1 MVPYTHPVYR
11 NGKRLLWHGAWR
23 GAGRHEKVQ
32 RLPSKAAIAPQ
43 PPPQAQA
50 ASVQSSPQSQ
60 AMKPFSILA
69 DPDDLSAARMSRDF
83 TAVLNDK
90 GAPVRALVGST
101 SPMGLTKVVRTD
113 MADFAIVTLDS
124 AIVSAKA
131 DPGWPKKTPVVATLA
146 PETVEV
152 IAPKEIKT
160 VSDLQG
166 KSVSFGDPD
175 SATANSARL
184 LFSRLGVSVHATY
197 EPLTE
202 ALEALAA
209 SRRSAVVVLGAE
221 DSRALAD
228 FGEDGHFHI
237 LAIPWSPALESVY
250 APARVTSA
258 ERPNLVS
265 ASDAVETVAEP
276 MALVALDSVAGS
288 PRAEATGRLS
298 RIFFDSYDALLT
310 GERDP
315 HWRDVNLAAEASLP
329 NAAWPRLGAAQAWVD
344 DKKGASDASLDA
356 FRQSAKAVA
365 ETSGG
370 PKAEDSDRLYDSL
383 TRWRGLMQ

>member
-1 MVPYTHPVYR
+1 MVPYTHPVYK

-23 GAGRHEKVQ
+23 GMGRHEKIQV
-32 RLPSKAAIAPQ
+32 PPPKAAIASPPPPQTQPASVQ
-43 PPPQAQA
+43 PPPQSQA
-50 ASVQSSPQSQ
+50 A
-60 AMKPFSILA
+60 KPFSILA

-83 TAVLNDK
+83 SAVLNDK
-90 GAPVRALVGST
+90 GAPGRALVGST
-101 SPMGLTKVVRTD
+101 SPTGLAKVARTD

-131 DPGWPKKTPVVATLA
+131 DPGWPKKTPLVAPLA
-146 PETVEV
+146 PEMVEV
-152 IAPKEIKT
+152 VAPREIKT
-160 VSDLQG
+160 ISDLQG

-175 SATANSARL
+175 STTANSSRL
-184 LFSRLGVSVHATY
+184 LFSRLGVSVNATY

-202 ALEALAA
+202 ALDALAA
-209 SRRSAVVVLGAE
+209 GRRSAVVVLGAKG
-221 DSRALAD
+221 SRALTD
-228 FGEDGHFHI
+228 FGDDGHYHVV
-237 LAIPWSPALESVY
+237 AIPWSSALEPVY

-276 MALVALDSVAGS
+276 MALVALDAATGS
-288 PRAEATGRLS
+288 QRAEAIGRLS

-310 GERDP
+310 GERDA
-315 HWRDVNLAAEASLP
+315 HWRDVNLAAEASLS
-329 NAAWPRLGAAQAWVD
+329 NAAWPRLDAAQAWID

>member
-1 MVPYTHPVYR
+1 
-11 NGKRLLWHGAWR
+11 
-23 GAGRHEKVQ
+23 
-32 RLPSKAAIAPQ
+32 
-43 PPPQAQA
+43 
-50 ASVQSSPQSQ
+50 
-60 AMKPFSILA
+60 
-69 DPDDLSAARMSRDF
+69 MSRDF

-90 GAPVRALVGST
+90 GAPGRALVGST
-101 SPMGLTKVVRTD
+101 SPMGLLKVTRTD

-131 DPGWPKKTPVVATLA
+131 DPDWPKKTPLVAPLA

-160 VSDLQG
+160 VGALQG

-175 SATANSARL
+175 STTANSARL
-184 LFSRLGVSVHATY
+184 LFSRLGVSVNATY

-209 SRRSAVVVLGAE
+209 GRRSAVVALGAKE
-221 DSRALAD
+221 SRALAD
-228 FGEDGHFHI
+228 FGDDGHYHI
-237 LAIPWSPALESVY
+237 VAIPWSPALESVY

-288 PRAEATGRLS
+288 PRAEALGRIS
-298 RIFFDSYDALLT
+298 RIFFDSYDALLI
-310 GERDP
+310 GGRDP
-315 HWRDVNLAAEASLP
+315 HWREVNLAAEASLP
-329 NAAWPRLGAAQAWVD
+329 NAAWPRLSAAQAWID

-365 ETSGG
+365 QTSGG

-383 TRWRGLMQ
+383 THWRGLMQ